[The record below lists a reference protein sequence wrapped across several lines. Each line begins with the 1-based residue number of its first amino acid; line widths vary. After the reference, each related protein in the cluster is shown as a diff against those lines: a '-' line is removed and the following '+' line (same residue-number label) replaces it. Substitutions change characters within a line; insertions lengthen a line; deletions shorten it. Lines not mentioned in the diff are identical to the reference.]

1 MSLLEWIAAML
12 FITMMVLFIILAFV
26 GIVFVLIGILAK
38 DCDPTREKEI
48 LQKGKI
54 K

>member
-1 MSLLEWIAAML
+1 MTLLEWISAML

-26 GIVFVLIGILAK
+26 GIVFVLIGIFAK
-38 DCDPTREKEI
+38 GYDPTREKEI
-48 LQKGKI
+48 LKRGKI